1 MVLTQEDK
9 SSAADP
15 DAETKTGAAEIS
27 VPPEIQQAIDQ
38 FPPKVREEITSVIM
52 QGSMPH
58 PLADRLTPNHITAL
72 IDNDDKK
79 ASREHSLSVWGR
91 VYTLFYAV
99 FGIATFFALYV
110 VIGKD
115 NLDLFNQILVYLGT
129 FGAGFAA
136 GWGYSAFKR

>member
-1 MVLTQEDK
+1 MTQEDK
-9 SSAADP
+9 SSVSDP

-38 FPPKVREEITSVIM
+38 FPLPPKVREEITSVIM

-91 VYTLFYAV
+91 VYTLFYVV
-99 FGIATFFALYV
+99 FGIAAFFALYE

>member
-1 MVLTQEDK
+1 
-9 SSAADP
+9 
-15 DAETKTGAAEIS
+15 
-27 VPPEIQQAIDQ
+27 
-38 FPPKVREEITSVIM
+38 M

-91 VYTLFYAV
+91 VYTLFYV
-99 FGIATFFALYV
+99 VSGIATFFALYV